1 MGDLLGMDCEARLDV
16 KVKEDGTE
24 RNVIVAFRRPTKA
37 GAATAEDDDQQE
49 DLWSGAVRR

>member
-1 MGDLLGMDCEARLDV
+1 MGDLLGMDTEARLDV

-37 GAATAEDDDQQE
+37 AAATDDDDQQE
-49 DLWSGAVRR
+49 DLWSGAVRS